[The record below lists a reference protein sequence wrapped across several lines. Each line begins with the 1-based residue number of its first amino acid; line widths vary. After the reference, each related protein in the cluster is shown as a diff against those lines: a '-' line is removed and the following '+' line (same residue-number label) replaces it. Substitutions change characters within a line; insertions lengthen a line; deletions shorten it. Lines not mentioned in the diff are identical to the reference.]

1 MKETGPSFDWKFVSS
16 DNSVRNIWKKLEKF
30 SKTGQEKK
38 SLISTFARFFECYY
52 QSLISEMETGHWALC
67 LHQIWDFFNISLFPK
82 ILSLKSFRN
91 LWGNSYTKF
100 ATLGI
105 TFRFACS

>member
-1 MKETGPSFDWKFVSS
+1 MHTVQFLSGRFGHFTDQTGNCNPEK
-16 DNSVRNIWKKLEKF
+16 NIWNKIEKF

-67 LHQIWDFFNISLFPK
+67 LRQI
-82 ILSLKSFRN
+82 
-91 LWGNSYTKF
+91 
-100 ATLGI
+100 
-105 TFRFACS
+105 